1 MRSIKATKEEL
12 VSALRTIADCDVCEG
27 CQDVALG
34 FLRRGQTGVSIG
46 EALEAIR
53 RLLTL
58 GGLAHIQA
66 EAQDVLNRAKL
77 AGMI

>member
-1 MRSIKATKEEL
+1 MKHIKATKAEL
-12 VSALRTIADCDVCEG
+12 VSALRTVADCGCCEG

-46 EALEAIR
+46 EALEMIQ
-53 RLLTL
+53 RLVTL
-58 GGLAHIQA
+58 GGLDHVWD
-66 EAQDVLNRAKL
+66 EAQELLQRAKL